1 MQLSKREKNL
11 LAGLIIFVSAL
22 LIYYLIITP
31 FLSFKN
37 DMDSSKKNNI
47 LYLQK
52 LDTIYRQYREVK
64 SEKDRYERLLRNN
77 KGISSLIEENAQ
89 KTGILTNKVYNRDR
103 QANIQNKYKKI
114 TSSVK
119 FEGVDIK
126 SALKFIYLME
136 HSNKLMKIS
145 HLRINQAIK
154 EKNTYDVT
162 IKFDSF
168 KKE

>member
-11 LAGLIIFVSAL
+11 LAGLIIFISVL

-77 KGISSLIEENAQ
+77 RGISSLIEENAQ
-89 KTGILTNKVYNRDR
+89 KTGILTNKVYNRER

-136 HSNKLMKIS
+136 YSNKLMKVS
-145 HLRINQAIK
+145 YLRISQAIK
-154 EKNTYDVT
+154 EKNTYDVR
-162 IKFDSF
+162 IKFESF